1 MNFHSCV
8 RGLYRPLTNQW
19 LLVMKLA
26 LFLTFLTVVQVTA
39 STYAQR
45 VTMHARDMSLN
56 EAMKQVQ
63 NQTGY
68 LFFFRGKDVAY
79 TRVDAQIN
87 DAGLAEAMDQLL
99 EGLPLMWTLD
109 NKTIIISRSAN
120 KIPTAVVETTVKQL
134 SIKGRV
140 VDETGSPIPGA
151 TVAIKGTAVAVTTD
165 ELGDYQLTVSDD
177 GSTLVFIMLGFET
190 QEHAINGSSVI
201 NVTMKASISDLDE
214 VVVV

>member
-56 EAMKQVQ
+56 EAMKRVQV
-63 NQTGY
+63 QTGY

-79 TRVDAQIN
+79 TRVDAHIN
-87 DAGLAEAMDQLL
+87 DAGLAEAMNMLL
-99 EGLPLMWTLD
+99 EDLPLKWTLED
-109 NKTIIISRSAN
+109 KTIIISRSLDE
-120 KIPTAVVETTVKQL
+120 IRTGVEEEVQQQ
-134 SIKGRV
+134 SIKGRLA
-140 VDETGSPIPGA
+140 DEAGNPLPGA

-165 ELGDYQLTVSDD
+165 ELGDYQLTVSDG
-177 GSTLVFIMLGFET
+177 GSALVFSMLG
-190 QEHAINGSSVI
+190 
-201 NVTMKASISDLDE
+201 
-214 VVVV
+214 

>member
-1 MNFHSCV
+1 
-8 RGLYRPLTNQW
+8 
-19 LLVMKLA
+19 MKLA
-26 LFLTFLTVVQVTA
+26 LFLTFLTVGQVTA

-45 VTMHARDMSLN
+45 VTMHVRDMSLN

-99 EGLPLMWTLD
+99 ADLPLAWTLD

-120 KIPTAVVETTVKQL
+120 KIPTAVETTVRQL
-134 SIKGRV
+134 SIKGRL
-140 VDETGSPIPGA
+140 VDETGSPIPGV

-165 ELGDYQLTVSDD
+165 ELGANQLNVHA
-177 GSTLVFIMLGFET
+177 GGNPLVFPQVGFG
-190 QEHAINGSSVI
+190 NGRGTSRE
-201 NVTMKASISDLDE
+201 KE
-214 VVVV
+214 V

>member
-8 RGLYRPLTNQW
+8 KGSYRPLTNQW

-45 VTMHARDMSLN
+45 VTMHVRDMSLN

-68 LFFFRGKDVAY
+68 LFFFRGRDVAY

-99 EGLPLMWTLD
+99 EDLPLAWTLD
-109 NKTIIISRSAN
+109 NKTIVISRSTN
-120 KIPTAVVETTVKQL
+120 KIPTAVETTVRQL
-134 SIKGRV
+134 SIKGRL

-165 ELGDYQLTVSDD
+165 ELGDYQLTVHD
-177 GSTLVFIMLGFET
+177 GGGTLVFTMLGFET

-201 NVTMKASISDLDE
+201 
-214 VVVV
+214 